1 MAKARKNL
9 GIYLLW
15 FIAASSDGY
24 ETDFNLDNTI
34 ATLPFYFFGK
44 KIRQQTASSTL
55 LGFHCLID
63 AIVINRR
70 R

>member
-9 GIYLLW
+9 RIYLLR
-15 FIAASSDGY
+15 FIAASSGGY
-24 ETDFNLDNTI
+24 KTDFNLDNTI

-44 KIRQQTASSTL
+44 KIRQQTSSTL

-63 AIVINRR
+63 ATAINRR